1 LAEGGNSIAV
11 SLFAVGIP
19 PPRPLANA
27 ISAGSIIATSITTLS
42 RQTTILFISI
52 SILLTGTNSLL
63 PY

>member
-1 LAEGGNSIAV
+1 LAVRGDSIAV
-11 SLFAVGIP
+11 SLFALGIP

-27 ISAGSIIATSITTLS
+27 ISAGSIIVTNITTLS
-42 RQTTILFISI
+42 KQITILFI